1 MIPGITVVIPSI
13 PPRASML
20 HRAVGSVLAQELP
33 AAAIS
38 IAVDLEKQG
47 AAITRDRALR
57 AVRTE
62 WVAFLDDDDVMLPE
76 HLRVLMD
83 GAMEH
88 GADYAY
94 SYFTIVDG
102 EGQELPGADPLNLF
116 GVPFDHAA
124 PHQTTITTLVRT
136 ELAQQVGF
144 REPPWGK
151 LVGRHAHGED
161 FQMTEECVAAGARV
175 VHIPQRTWL
184 WTHHGAGN
192 TSGRPDRW

>member
-1 MIPGITVVIPSI
+1 MIPGITVAIPSI
-13 PPRASML
+13 PPRSAML

-33 AAAIS
+33 AAGLS

-47 AAITRDRALR
+47 AAVTRDRALR

-62 WVAFLDDDDVMLPE
+62 WVAYLDDDDVMLPK

-83 GAMEH
+83 GAIEH
-88 GADYAY
+88 GADYVY

-102 EGQELPGADPLNLF
+102 DGNELAGADPLNLF

-161 FQMTEECVAAGARV
+161 FLFTEECVAAGARI
-175 VHIPQRTWL
+175 VHIPQRTWI
-184 WTHHGAGN
+184 WNHWGGN
-192 TSGRPDRW
+192 TSGSADRW

>member
-1 MIPGITVVIPSI
+1 MIPGITVAIPSI

-33 AAAIS
+33 AAAVS

-62 WVAFLDDDDVMLPE
+62 YTAFLDDDDVMLPQ

-83 GAMEH
+83 GALEH
-88 GADYAY
+88 GADYVY
-94 SYFTIVDG
+94 SYFTIVND
-102 EGQELPGADPLNLF
+102 EGREVQGSDPLEVF

-161 FQMTEECVAAGARV
+161 FLFTEECVAAGARV

-184 WTHHGAGN
+184 WFHHGFN
-192 TSGRPDRW
+192 TSGSPRNW